1 MLASAHVVHRVLL
14 WQVALACALLCA
26 CPSTAQ
32 VNQKLLRESVDD
44 FSRQLRWGDVQQ
56 AAAYLPAKAAETV
69 ATQDEG
75 DVRIT
80 AAVVRNVR
88 FLEETA
94 ANVVLAVEWYRQSR
108 GTVHSTTALQTWR
121 WKDERWTIT
130 SQRWLK
136 GPPLPLLPT
145 VDEQEKPQPES

>member
-1 MLASAHVVHRVLL
+1 MCSKVHSLRRVLS
-14 WQVALACALLCA
+14 WQGALTCALLCG
-26 CPSTAQ
+26 CPTTAQ

-44 FSRQLRWGDVQQ
+44 FSRQLRWGDAQQ

-69 ATQDEG
+69 ATQDDG
-75 DVRIT
+75 DIRIT

-88 FLEETA
+88 FLEESA

-121 WKDERWTIT
+121 WKNKRWTIT

-145 VDEQEKPQPES
+145 VDEQEKPEPNS